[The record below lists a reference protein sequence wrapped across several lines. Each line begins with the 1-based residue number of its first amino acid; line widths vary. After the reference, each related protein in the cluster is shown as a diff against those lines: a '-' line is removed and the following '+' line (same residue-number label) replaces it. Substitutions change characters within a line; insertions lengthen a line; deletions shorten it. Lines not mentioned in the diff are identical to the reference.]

1 MRGSG
6 LWLDVLE
13 MPEALARTLD
23 ANAGV
28 DAAVAV
34 LRDPSVRRVVATG
47 NGAAFYVGFALQLA
61 ALSSVA
67 GPELVALPAGVVADP
82 RFAWREGD
90 RLLAISSS
98 GEFKDV
104 VTAIEQGAPRPVVAI
119 TANAGSTLGRLADA
133 VVLQTVLHQRAI
145 THTQA
150 LAGALALG
158 LRVWGGVIDDTALSR
173 AADNGPALL
182 QAAALTG
189 ADWAEAAFAEGGL
202 PVAAASFGGGPAWA
216 AALESAL
223 LLKEIARVPAEGA
236 ETREGATS
244 VMYGLGPDHLV
255 LALGTDGDAGFAEA
269 VDVCRATGAR
279 VEEVPG
285 GRGVDPRFAFATL
298 LPAACAAVG
307 VLAQRGGHD
316 IDNPTWTDAYYAT
329 ARASGTATP

>member
-1 MRGSG
+1 MRTSG

-13 MPEALARTLD
+13 LPEALQRTLD

-28 DAAVAV
+28 DDAIAA

-47 NGAAFYVGFALQLA
+47 NGAAYYVAFAIALA
-61 ALSSVA
+61 ALESRQ

-104 VTAIEQGAPRPVVAI
+104 VRAIEQGAPRPVVAI
-119 TANAGSTLGRLADA
+119 TANADSTLGRLADA
-133 VVLQTVLHQRAI
+133 VALQTVLHQRAI

-150 LAGALALG
+150 LAGALAIG
-158 LRVWGGVIDDTALSR
+158 LRIWGGVTGDHELAAVPDDGPTAL
-173 AADNGPALL
+173 ATAIDVA
-182 QAAALTG
+182 
-189 ADWAEAAFAEGGL
+189 ADWAEGAFAAPL

-216 AALESAL
+216 AALETAL
-223 LLKEIARVPAEGA
+223 LLKEIARIPAEGA

-244 VMYGLGPDHLV
+244 VMYGLNPQHLV
-255 LALGTDGDAGFAEA
+255 LALGTEGDPGFAEA
-269 VDVCRATGAR
+269 VDVCGATGAT
-279 VEEVPG
+279 VVTVPG
-285 GRGVDPRFAFATL
+285 GTNVDRRYAFATL
-298 LPAACAAVG
+298 LPATCAASG
-307 VLAQRGGHD
+307 VLANLGGHD

-329 ARASGTATP
+329 ARASGKATP

>member
-1 MRGSG
+1 MRTSG

-13 MPEALARTLD
+13 LPEALQRTLD

-28 DAAVAV
+28 DDAVAV

-47 NGAAFYVGFALQLA
+47 NGAAYYVAFAIALA
-61 ALSSVA
+61 ALESRQ

-104 VTAIEQGAPRPVVAI
+104 VRAIEQGAPRPVVAI
-119 TANAGSTLGRLADA
+119 TANADSTLGRLADA
-133 VVLQTVLHQRAI
+133 VALQTVLHQRAI

-150 LAGALALG
+150 LAGALAIG
-158 LRVWGGVIDDTALSR
+158 LRIWGGVTGDRELAGVPDDGPTAL
-173 AADNGPALL
+173 
-182 QAAALTG
+182 AAAIAVA
-189 ADWAEAAFAEGGL
+189 ADWAEGAFAAPL

-216 AALESAL
+216 AALETAL
-223 LLKEIARVPAEGA
+223 LLKEIARIPAEGA

-244 VMYGLGPDHLV
+244 VMYGLNPQHLV
-255 LALGTDGDAGFAEA
+255 LALGTEGDPGFAEA
-269 VDVCRATGAR
+269 VDVCGATGAT
-279 VEEVPG
+279 VVTVPG
-285 GRGVDPRFAFATL
+285 GTNVDRRYAFATL
-298 LPAACAAVG
+298 LPATCAASG
-307 VLAQRGGHD
+307 VLADLGGHD

-329 ARASGTATP
+329 ARASGKATP